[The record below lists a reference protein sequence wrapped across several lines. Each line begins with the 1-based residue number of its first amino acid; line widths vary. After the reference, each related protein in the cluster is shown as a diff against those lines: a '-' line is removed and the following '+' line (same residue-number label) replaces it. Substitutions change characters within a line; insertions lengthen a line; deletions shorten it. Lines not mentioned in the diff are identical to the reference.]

1 MAQTIATSTRPA
13 YHAYQL
19 LYLGFIVAPLVAGL
33 DKFTHFLT
41 DWDMYLAPVVAGL
54 LRVDYV
60 LPLRASRHSM
70 GTRDLT
76 RCRRERQEANI
87 SFLLPWRLRV
97 LACDPQRAAAANG
110 PQPPIRMAGPHH
122 RSVMLPHGQCD
133 ISRAGLEADPG
144 HQCAHGNPRPAE
156 E

>member
-1 MAQTIATSTRPA
+1 MHPP
-13 YHAYQL
+13 
-19 LYLGFIVAPLVAGL
+19 VA
-33 DKFTHFLT
+33 
-41 DWDMYLAPVVAGL
+41 
-54 LRVDYV
+54 LRHCGNELILC

-70 GTRDLT
+70 GMRDLT

-122 RSVMLPHGQCD
+122 RSVMLPHGRRD
-133 ISRAGLEADPG
+133 ISPRGLGGRSGAPVRAWQPTASRGMTHLS
-144 HQCAHGNPRPAE
+144 QE
-156 E
+156 EQP